1 MSLTIKETAMELLLE
16 GKHLNKADF
25 HREYHT
31 FTLTQRIEEI
41 RRIDGWNIKSKTI
54 KGSRGMVEYWLE
66 PEEINRIHS
75 HGSQVIDSML
85 SAQQKCADEQLVE
98 ENRNLAEKASESL
111 KSEDKAYFSEQLGI
125 GLLGGHNY

>member
-1 MSLTIKETAMELLLE
+1 MKTIKETAAELLLNGE
-16 GKHLNKADF
+16 HINKGDF
-25 HREYHT
+25 HAKYHT
-31 FTLTQRIEEI
+31 FTLTQRIEEL
-41 RRIDGWNIKSKTI
+41 RRDGWNIKSKTI
-54 KGSRGMVEYWLE
+54 PGRKGMVEYWLE

-75 HGSQVIDSML
+75 HGSQVIDNML

>member
-66 PEEINRIHS
+66 PDEIERIKNLPHTLTNS
-75 HGSQVIDSML
+75 
-85 SAQQKCADEQLVE
+85 EQNEMDGQLLIPSE
-98 ENRNLAEKASESL
+98 NLAETCGESL
-111 KSEDKAYFSEQLGI
+111 KTEDNAYFSEQLGI

>member
-1 MSLTIKETAMELLLE
+1 MKTIKETAAELLLNGE
-16 GKHLNKADF
+16 HINKGDF
-25 HREYHT
+25 HAKYHT
-31 FTLTQRIEEI
+31 FTLTQRIEEL
-41 RRIDGWNIKSKTI
+41 RRDGWNIKSKTI
-54 KGSRGMVEYWLE
+54 PGKKGMVEYWLE

-75 HGSQVIDSML
+75 HGSQVIANML
-85 SAQQKCADEQLVE
+85 LAQQKSADEQLVE